1 MLQCPRFQHVE
12 ITYDSPG
19 RWPGFSLGKETA
31 PARVM
36 HQGRSTTNLRWLLRR
51 LWQSR
56 QALHGR
62 GLDLDTA
69 IRLRWALRDIKAK
82 RTKLTP
88 VSPSDLKT
96 LIDMGLT
103 EMRDDAPLLTSQG
116 YQAVDQ

>member
-12 ITYDSPG
+12 ITYDLPG

-62 GLDLDTA
+62 DWIWTRRSASAGQ
-69 IRLRWALRDIKAK
+69 LRDIKAK

-96 LIDMGLT
+96 LLEMGLV
-103 EMRDDAPLLTSQG
+103 EIRDDAPVPTNDGHQVL
-116 YQAVDQ
+116 D